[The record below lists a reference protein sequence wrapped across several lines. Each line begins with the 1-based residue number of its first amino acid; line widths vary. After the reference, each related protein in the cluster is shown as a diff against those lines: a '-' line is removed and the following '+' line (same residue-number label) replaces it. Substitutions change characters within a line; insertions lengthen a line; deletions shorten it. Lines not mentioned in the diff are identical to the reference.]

1 MSLAK
6 KIDELI
12 NKQYATMTQSSPKG
26 ELAQLSRL
34 FSKGFADGLAKIIY
48 QDPSDSPK
56 TVKTITVEMNYIDK
70 QPYARYLDDK
80 NILVHGE
87 LGDALFIFKDGW
99 GSLDE
104 TGKIIPY
111 GSTNDRALFFQA
123 KANNSN
129 NTPIVPIG
137 TGKSTEK
144 ELKLLSQ
151 WQSFDLVK
159 KPQNKIAL
167 INSVNVHKRDKN
179 ILSYGWFGAC
189 APTHKQVWESR
200 WMCGE
205 AKTGVPCLTTLGM
218 LLASLYQ
225 CEEINGIE
233 IGRHFDSQKEIV
245 DQKSEWDDLIN
256 SVVKLSK
263 ESKSTTVL
271 ASYSSTRHRS
281 STIQLN
287 LDEIDDKIK
296 NDLAEFIFHYLNA
309 NRYFHYEAELWMY
322 FELYSRMARRESCI
336 KEKLKF
342 HRFLIDITEWV
353 FDELESKNT
362 STTFSDVVSLVEKYI
377 RTPTLDAL
385 DNEVYNSTTSD
396 HTLNHNKNGM
406 FILTVT
412 VLRAEG

>member
-70 QPYARYLDDK
+70 QPYARYLGDK

-111 GSTNDRALFFQA
+111 RSTNDRALFFQA
-123 KANNSN
+123 KVNTSN

-151 WQSFDLVK
+151 WQNFNLVK

-167 INSVNVHKRDKN
+167 INSVNVHDRDKN
-179 ILSYGWFGAC
+179 ILSHGWFGAC

-225 CEEINGIE
+225 CKEINGIE
-233 IGRHFDSQKEIV
+233 IGRYFDSQKEIV

-271 ASYSSTRHRS
+271 ASYSSTRNRS

-287 LDEIDDKIK
+287 LDEVDDKIK
-296 NDLAEFIFHYLNA
+296 NDLAEFIFDYLNA
-309 NRYFHYEAELWMY
+309 NRLFHYDAELWID
-322 FELYSRMARRESCI
+322 FEFYSRMARRDSCI
-336 KEKLKF
+336 KEKLKL

-362 STTFSDVVSLVEKYI
+362 STTFPNVVSLVEKYI
-377 RTPTLDAL
+377 RTRTLDAL
-385 DNEVYNSTTSD
+385 HNEVYSSTISD

>member
-12 NKQYATMTQSSPKG
+12 NKQYATMTQSSPRG

-48 QDPSDSPK
+48 QDPADSPK

-70 QPYARYLDDK
+70 QPYARYWDDK

-87 LGDALFIFKDGW
+87 LGDALFIFKDGL

-123 KANNSN
+123 KANTSN

-151 WQSFDLVK
+151 WQKFDLVK

-167 INSVNVHKRDKN
+167 IHSVNVHKRDKN

-225 CEEINGIE
+225 REEINGIE
-233 IGRHFDSQKEIV
+233 IGRHFDSQKGIV

-281 STIQLN
+281 STTQFNLNQL
-287 LDEIDDKIK
+287 DDTTI
-296 NDLAEFIFHYLNA
+296 NGLAEIIYYHFIF
-309 NRYFHYEAELWMY
+309 NRNFHCHPETSMICESYF
-322 FELYSRMARRESCI
+322 RRVNNI
-336 KEKLKF
+336 KERFKLY
-342 HRFLIDITEWV
+342 RLLIDITEWV
-353 FDELESKNT
+353 YDEMGPEKTLISL
-362 STTFSDVVSLVEKYI
+362 SDIVELVEEYI
-377 RTPTLDAL
+377 RTPTHGTLDSDFHNNA
-385 DNEVYNSTTSD
+385 TSD
-396 HTLNHNKNGM
+396 QTFNLNENGM
-406 FILTVT
+406 FVLTVT